1 MNAPMRF
8 AIIHARFL
16 SPMTANAG
24 KCAFLPVWSI
34 SKNRSRP
41 GVESGRIG
49 EQVREG
55 AGRRNHPGK
64 NPPRSDPA
72 PGAEC
77 AHPKSG
83 VKRFSRDAWT
93 TP

>member
-1 MNAPMRF
+1 MNAAMRF
-8 AIIHARFL
+8 AIIHARVL

-24 KCAFLPVWSI
+24 ECAFLPVRAI

-41 GVESGRIG
+41 GVESGLLRIIF
-49 EQVREG
+49 E
-55 AGRRNHPGK
+55 K
-64 NPPRSDPA
+64 T
-72 PGAEC
+72 PGAEITPEEIRRG
-77 AHPKSG
+77 ATRLRARNAPIQKSG